1 MTGTTLQG
9 YIVMTRSIVVG
20 LASFALT
27 GLLIVGQFAG
37 IGVFG

>member
-1 MTGTTLQG
+1 MTGTTPQG
-9 YIVMTRSIVVG
+9 YIFMTRSIVVG

-37 IGVFG
+37 VSAFG